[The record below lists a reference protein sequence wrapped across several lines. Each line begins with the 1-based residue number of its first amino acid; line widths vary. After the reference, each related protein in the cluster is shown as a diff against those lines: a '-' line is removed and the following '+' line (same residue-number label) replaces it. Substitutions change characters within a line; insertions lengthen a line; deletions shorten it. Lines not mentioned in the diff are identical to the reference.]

1 MHTVMPSVKFSAAES
16 GSTADS
22 VPLNLTLRHCWV
34 YEAPLLPSNA
44 HLKSVLDCS
53 ESLYARSD
61 AQCQIPALSVELPV
75 PHGPPDLTMVQSTW
89 ASQRRLKV

>member
-1 MHTVMPSVKFSAAES
+1 LSVRFGSTES

-22 VPLNLTLRHCWV
+22 AAPNLTLRCCWA

-53 ESLYARSD
+53 EALYARSD
-61 AQCQIPALSVELPV
+61 AQFQIQQ
-75 PHGPPDLTMVQSTW
+75 H
-89 ASQRRLKV
+89 